1 MRLFGAITVLATL
14 TVVPQWAW
22 ADQSPWLALVTAV
35 GQQAP
40 GSAYANLPGV
50 SLPVGQLQSS
60 DGALGT
66 LQLTSPG
73 RVGSSAV
80 LRAYS
85 GPNRPT
91 NGLNTLWVA
100 VPAIGK
106 QPPTAEFQSL
116 LQQELGATAKV
127 ELLADR
133 CQWDGGL
140 MGPSVDKDTFLKVTL
155 ASGERV
161 FVNAVWHRDNDNR
174 PATSDFVFSPD
185 DGLESDLKLMD
196 DMDCK
201 PGPARW

>member
-1 MRLFGAITVLATL
+1 MRLFSAMTALVAL
-14 TVVPQWAW
+14 TVTPLWAC

-35 GQQAP
+35 GQQVP
-40 GSAYANLPGV
+40 GSAYASLPGV
-50 SLPVGQLQSS
+50 TLPVDQLQSS
-60 DGALGT
+60 DGAVGT
-66 LQLTSPG
+66 LQLISPG
-73 RVGSSAV
+73 RVGSSAI

-91 NGLNTLWVA
+91 NALNTLWVA
-100 VPAIGK
+100 VPAIDK

-161 FVNAVWHRDNDNR
+161 FVNATWRRDDHNH
-174 PATSDFVFSPD
+174 PKTSDFVFSPD